1 MAKSPARLPR
11 SRLEKP
17 RSRERS
23 QPALSYKHIENF
35 TKDLEVRRDLGNRA
49 SPATGFIWR
58 GPKHKTGVA
67 LNTYLPCQ
75 FFFFFFFFSEDLWLL
90 RRKQRQRFPSQW
102 HEDGGLQLW
111 LALLQISYL
120 ASVEILPSMPNAKP
134 ATARSL
140 KHSWKIHRAL
150 CFLCVFFPQ
159 GLHFFCLRFTDIL
172 LSFFFSLKRGINLWW
187 CWIFFMNQTW

>member
-1 MAKSPARLPR
+1 MS
-11 SRLEKP
+11 
-17 RSRERS
+17 
-23 QPALSYKHIENF
+23 I
-35 TKDLEVRRDLGNRA
+35 
-49 SPATGFIWR
+49 
-58 GPKHKTGVA
+58 
-67 LNTYLPCQ
+67 
-75 FFFFFFFFSEDLWLL
+75 FFFSFFFSEDLWLL

-159 GLHFFCLRFTDIL
+159 GLHFFACVLQIFC
-172 LSFFFSLKRGINLWW
+172 FPFFSLLKRRISLRWCCWEVTGDFLWIKRGNIEDFARFLIHSWYLYNHFYLISILMLTFLL
-187 CWIFFMNQTW
+187 IFFLFFWLELLAICLICL

>member
-1 MAKSPARLPR
+1 MSIFL
-11 SRLEKP
+11 
-17 RSRERS
+17 
-23 QPALSYKHIENF
+23 
-35 TKDLEVRRDLGNRA
+35 
-49 SPATGFIWR
+49 
-58 GPKHKTGVA
+58 
-67 LNTYLPCQ
+67 
-75 FFFFFFFFSEDLWLL
+75 FFSFFFFSEDLWLL

-102 HEDGGLQLW
+102 HEDGGLQLS

-159 GLHFFCLRFTDIL
+159 GLHFFACVLQIFC
-172 LSFFFSLKRGINLWW
+172 FPYFSLLKGELAYGGVVGRCQTIFLWIKRGNIEDFARFLIHSWYLYNHFYL
-187 CWIFFMNQTW
+187 ISILMLTFLLNFFVFWLEFLAICLIGL